1 MPPVTT
7 LENADSRAFWDGVK
21 AGRLVFQKCKTCGA
35 VQFPPRYHCAACWAS
50 ELENID
56 SSGRGS
62 VESFTIVRRAPTAAY
77 RESVPYVVAAIT
89 LQEGPRMITTVIG
102 DDALDVQIGDPVIVE
117 FRANPLG
124 QQLPQF
130 RRAGAN

>member
-1 MPPVTT
+1 MQISHGSHGIDLAVLMAGVVTANVDWMVASSHSRRPVGRPKDAVSRLCDFSQFIGRKPMPPVTT

-77 RESVPYVVAAIT
+77 R
-89 LQEGPRMITTVIG
+89 
-102 DDALDVQIGDPVIVE
+102 
-117 FRANPLG
+117 
-124 QQLPQF
+124 
-130 RRAGAN
+130 